1 MTKKILDRLPD
12 KILST
17 IEMWKGRYN
26 DERFNKDT
34 TRAEIRGY
42 IKGLVD
48 ADVLTQNEF
57 KTLFCYMTI

>member
-1 MTKKILDRLPD
+1 MTRRLLQRLPEKIL
-12 KILST
+12 T
-17 IEMWKGRYN
+17 TVEMWKDKYN

-48 ADVLTQNEF
+48 ADILTPNEF
-57 KTLFCYMTI
+57 KTLFCYMTV

>member
-1 MTKKILDRLPD
+1 MTRKLLNRLPD

>member
-1 MTKKILDRLPD
+1 MTKKLLQRLPE

-17 IEMWKGRYN
+17 VEMWKGRYN
-26 DERFNKDT
+26 DERFDRNT

-48 ADVLTQNEF
+48 ADVLNPNEY
-57 KTLFCYMTI
+57 KIMFCYMTL

>member
-1 MTKKILDRLPD
+1 MTRKLLNRLPD

-57 KTLFCYMTI
+57 KTLFCYMTV